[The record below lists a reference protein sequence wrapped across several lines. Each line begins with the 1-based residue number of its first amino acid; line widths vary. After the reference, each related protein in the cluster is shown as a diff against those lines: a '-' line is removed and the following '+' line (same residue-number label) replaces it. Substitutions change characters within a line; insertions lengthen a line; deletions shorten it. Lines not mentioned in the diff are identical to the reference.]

1 MQKAILF
8 GIGKNYENWHKELQL
23 MYDIVGYI
31 DNDPEKQGE
40 EISLGSKI
48 MHPQEI
54 LKLQYDKICILS
66 GLPRVDMCKQ
76 LMEYGIPFEKIDF
89 VFMKNSIDG
98 LAIPKSNLMD
108 NHIVLEYEKIKI
120 IMDDSEDYCA
130 INECIIGK
138 GYELGLTNDDY
149 CVIDIGANIGDTAL
163 YYASLENVSKVYSY
177 EPFLLTYNKAV
188 KNIALNPD
196 LSGKIQ
202 LFNFGVSNENLELFI
217 DAPSNTFGI
226 SINRLQKGQ
235 DRLEIKDA
243 SALLEPII
251 RTHLGKQKILLKLD
265 CEGSEYDIVESL
277 DKSGLLAKI
286 DVLIGEW
293 HSSGKR
299 NENNTK
305 LNLEELSERLTKNA
319 FMFKIV
325 LSSNFPM
332 FYAFRISK
340 GDD

>member
-1 MQKAILF
+1 MKQNAIIF
-8 GIGKNYENWHKELQL
+8 GVGKNCENWHEELQQ
-23 MYDIVGYI
+23 MYNIIGYI
-31 DNDPEKQGE
+31 DNDPAKYGKEVSRK
-40 EISLGSKI
+40 LCI
-48 MHPQEI
+48 MNPQEI

-89 VFMKNSIDG
+89 AFWKNSIDG
-98 LAIPKSNLMD
+98 LAIPRSNLID

-120 IMDDSEDYCA
+120 IMDDSQDYCA
-130 INECIIGK
+130 IAECIIGK

-163 YYASLENVSKVYSY
+163 YYASLKNVSKVYAY
-177 EPFLLTYNKAV
+177 EPFLSTYNKAI

-196 LSGKIQ
+196 LSDKIQ

-217 DAPSNTFGI
+217 DAPKNSTFGA
-226 SINRLQKGQ
+226 SINHLQKGG

-243 SALLEPII
+243 SALLESII
-251 RTHLGKQKILLKLD
+251 KTHLGKQKNLLKLD

-277 DKSGLLAKI
+277 DKSGLLSKI

-293 HSSGKR
+293 HFSGKR

-305 LNLEELSERLTKNA
+305 FNIEELSERLTKNA

-325 LSSNFPM
+325 LSKSLPM
-332 FYAFRISK
+332 FYAFRI
-340 GDD
+340 GR